1 MMANLLPD
9 IRDDPSAE
17 MDLPFMDQHSSI
29 KDEEDNDL
37 RMEEVVVGD
46 ETIDIPSDLYTGPAA
61 SSFISHTIK
70 INKEFLILKKM

>member
-1 MMANLLPD
+1 M
-9 IRDDPSAE
+9 
-17 MDLPFMDQHSSI
+17 
-29 KDEEDNDL
+29 KEDNEV
-37 RMEEVVVGD
+37 RMEEDVVGD